1 MLRAL
6 ITDLPP
12 PPDTL
17 VVGEFTVH
25 LRQGLN
31 RAWLAKIAD
40 RDGPRIMVRAQGR
53 DIAVRRAREW
63 CERAMKRPEEM
74 PLKRRP
80 RGKAPASE
88 TPRTTSELM
97 SKRKGRPEP
106 P

>member
-1 MLRAL
+1 MS
-6 ITDLPP
+6 DELPP

-40 RDGPRIMVRAQGR
+40 RDGPRTMVRGQGR
-53 DIAVRRAREW
+53 DIAIRRARAW
-63 CERAMKRPEEM
+63 CNRAMKRPDEM
-74 PLKRRP
+74 PRKRRP
-80 RGKAPASE
+80 RGKE
-88 TPRTTSELM
+88 QGREEE
-97 SKRKGRPEP
+97 RKKGPPEP

>member
-1 MLRAL
+1 VS
-6 ITDLPP
+6 DELPP

-40 RDGPRIMVRAQGR
+40 RDGPRTMVRGQGR
-53 DIAVRRAREW
+53 DIAIRRARAW
-63 CERAMKRPEEM
+63 CNRAMKRPDEM
-74 PLKRRP
+74 PRKRRP
-80 RGKAPASE
+80 RGP
-88 TPRTTSELM
+88 
-97 SKRKGRPEP
+97 PEP